1 MFIGDFEHF
10 IVFWH
15 DDSDGPDHLVG
26 YDHLPHVGDI
36 FDALTHF
43 TSTVAPSLGL
53 NTEQCRMVQMDRA
66 TVMMVF
72 FQDQEDYNVS

>member
-1 MFIGDFEHF
+1 MIGDFQHF

-15 DDSDGPDHLVG
+15 DGSNYPDSIVGLDHMA
-26 YDHLPHVGDI
+26 HVGDI

-53 NTEQCRMVQMDRA
+53 KNEECRMVQMDRN
-66 TVMMVF
+66 TVLKMWF
-72 FQDQEDYNVS
+72 GGEENVSGN